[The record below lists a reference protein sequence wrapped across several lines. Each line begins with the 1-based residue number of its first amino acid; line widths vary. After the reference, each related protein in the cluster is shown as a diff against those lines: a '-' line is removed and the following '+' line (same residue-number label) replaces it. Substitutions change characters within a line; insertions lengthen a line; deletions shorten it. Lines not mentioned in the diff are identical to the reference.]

1 MRKQEI
7 LNKTVCLRFCSYYK
21 PGKKEAISCGGYEVI
36 GRFLQEGRRLP
47 AGVSGSCCSAEDRE
61 CIVRAVCSTCGFRE
75 DGCDFIVDRDAP
87 PCGGF
92 RMISQLIADGM
103 LRIEEL

>member
-1 MRKQEI
+1 VRKKEI
-7 LNKTVCLRFCSYYK
+7 LDKTVCLQFCSYYK
-21 PGKKEAISCGGYEVI
+21 PGKKEELSCGGYNVI

-47 AGVSGSCCSAEDRE
+47 VEVSGSCCSAEDRE
-61 CIVRAVCSTCGFRE
+61 RIIRAICSTCSFRE
-75 DGCDFIVDRDAP
+75 DGCDFIVDRNAP